1 VKAGRGA
8 GMCRGGSHGAGHAVD
23 QAAGER
29 AGSGGGGGASDEAS
43 ESDVYHGF
51 LEWKEDPPRM
61 IHGDRIRS
69 LRESYVES

>member
-1 VKAGRGA
+1 
-8 GMCRGGSHGAGHAVD
+8 MCRGGSHGAGHAVD

-51 LEWKEDPPRM
+51 LEWKEDQIPLLTSIPL
-61 IHGDRIRS
+61 HFPTRITIQQS
-69 LRESYVES
+69 QTQS

>member
-1 VKAGRGA
+1 
-8 GMCRGGSHGAGHAVD
+8 MCRGGSHGAGHAVD

-51 LEWKEDPPRM
+51 LEWKEDQ
-61 IHGDRIRS
+61 
-69 LRESYVES
+69 RESHTTQRPSPSSGLWNSSSLSLLRF